1 MNTMNMPGFTAEISL
16 FKHRT
21 AYRMT
26 GMAINRND
34 SCVAVI
40 PQLSCW
46 RECYGISSSNHELVQ
61 CYRVCTRLRE
71 IFHF

>member
-16 FKHRT
+16 FKSRT

-26 GMAINRND
+26 GMAISRND
-34 SCVAVI
+34 SRVAVI

-46 RECYGISSSNHELVQ
+46 RE
-61 CYRVCTRLRE
+61 
-71 IFHF
+71 